1 MQDDAP
7 GLGKSARALED
18 SFFAKEN
25 GKLLEKLRAQARRER
40 KREVLRGALK
50 IDDDRVLDHLVD
62 LDLSP
67 EAIVAFSL
75 VPLVEVAWAEGS
87 IQEKER
93 DAILRAAEERGVA
106 PDSVSHMLL
115 ENWLRKRPDARLLEV
130 WRHYARALFRALE
143 PDERTMMRQR
153 SQGCRGGGGGSWD
166 SGPSRPP
173 RRRCWPTSS
182 PPSTGPVTLRA
193 LYWGAM

>member
-1 MQDDAP
+1 MQDDAL

-25 GKLLEKLRAQARRER
+25 EKLLEKLREQARRER

-50 IDDDRVLDHLVD
+50 IDDDKVLDHLVD

-75 VPLVEVAWAEGS
+75 VPLVAVAWADGS
-87 IQEKER
+87 VQKKES

-106 PDSVSHMLL
+106 PDSINHELL
-115 ENWLRKRPDARLLEV
+115 ENWLRERPGARLLEV
-130 WRHYARALFRALE
+130 WRHYARALFQALE
-143 PDERTMMRQR
+143 PDERTMMRER
-153 SQGCRGGGGGSWD
+153 SLGNARKVAEAAGGFLGLRSISAAEKAVLAD
-166 SGPSRPP
+166 LE
-173 RRRCWPTSS
+173 
-182 PPSTGPVTLRA
+182 STFD
-193 LYWGAM
+193 